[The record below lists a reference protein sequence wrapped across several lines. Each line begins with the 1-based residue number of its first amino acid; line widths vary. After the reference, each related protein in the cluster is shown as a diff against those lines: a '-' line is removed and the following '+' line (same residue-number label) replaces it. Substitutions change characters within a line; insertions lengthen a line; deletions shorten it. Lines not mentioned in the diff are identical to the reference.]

1 MVFVKRIHRA
11 SALLLIIF
19 ITFHLAVNLTAVF
32 GADVHIA
39 ALKWVQMVY
48 RHPVGEVIL
57 ILAILTQIVTGLQ
70 RVRVKPLKGWGLI
83 QVVSGCYLVVFLIA
97 HSSAALYTHHIFGI
111 ETNFYWAAG
120 SLHYFP
126 LKYGFALYYLL
137 AVLAVFSH
145 LGAALYF
152 GFGQAVMAKMMPFLG
167 VGVGCTIIAGFSGV
181 LYPIEIPLEVA
192 RYYQVFFGV
201 QID

>member
-70 RVRVKPLKGWGLI
+70 RVRAKPLKGWGLI

-126 LKYGFALYYLL
+126 LKYGFAIYYLL

-152 GFGQAVMAKMMPFLG
+152 GFGQAVMAKVMPFLG
-167 VGVGCTIIAGFSGV
+167 VGVGCAIIAGFSGA